1 MKIREA
7 KTSDYNEIYNLV
19 KTAFLTAQVSDG
31 SEQDFVYELRKREG
45 YIPSLELVMEEQ
57 NELVGHVMLTK

>member
-1 MKIREA
+1 MLLETENMDTRRENMKIREA

-31 SEQDFVYELRKREG
+31 SEQDFVYEESVKD
-45 YIPSLELVMEEQ
+45 IFHP
-57 NELVGHVMLTK
+57 